1 MGRASILLLCWLAWF
16 SASAAAAPPVVLLTV
31 NGAIGPATA
40 DYVQR
45 GIAYGTT
52 AGAQLVMLQI
62 DTPGGLDLS
71 MRAIIK
77 DILAA
82 PVPVAVYVA
91 PAGARAASAGTYL
104 LYASHI
110 AAMAPAT
117 NLGAATPVA
126 IGGPP
131 ERPVLPAP
139 PEKGTPTAGGK
150 AKADKSTDKSVGKGA
165 AGGATDGGPST
176 LTRKQVN
183 DAAAYLRSLA
193 HLRQRNADWADQAV
207 RQAVSLPA
215 EEALKMKVVDIVA
228 ADLPDLLK
236 QLDGRKIAVHGGER
250 TLATAGATVE
260 PRAPD
265 WRTRVL
271 SVITEPTLAYLL
283 VLVGIYALLFEFSNP
298 GLVLPG
304 VTGAICLLTA
314 LYAFQLLPVNYAG
327 LALMLLGIA
336 FMVAEAFLPTFGS
349 LGIGGVIAF
358 VIGSVILID
367 TDLPAYGIPLAL
379 IAGIAAASLA
389 FLLLV
394 VGVAVKARRRPL
406 VSGKDAFIGSVGEV
420 VDDCSG
426 EGWARIGGETWRV
439 GCREPLQAGQ
449 RIRVV
454 RMEGLVLDVV
464 AEPKK
469 GN

>member
-1 MGRASILLLCWLAWF
+1 MGRASILLLWWLAWF
-16 SASAAAAPPVVLLTV
+16 CASAAAAPPVVLLTV

-52 AGAQLVMLQI
+52 AGAQLVVLQI

-82 PVPVAVYVA
+82 PLPVAVYVA

-104 LYASHI
+104 LYASHV

-131 ERPVLPAP
+131 ERPVPPAP
-139 PEKGTPTAGGK
+139 EKDTPAAGGK
-150 AKADKSTDKSVGKGA
+150 ASADKNADKSADKSA
-165 AGGATDGGPST
+165 SDGPST

-193 HLRQRNADWADQAV
+193 HLRQRNADWADLAV

-236 QLDGRKIAVHGGER
+236 QLDGRRIAVHGGER
-250 TLATAGATVE
+250 ILATAGATVE
-260 PRAPD
+260 RRAPD

-304 VTGAICLLTA
+304 VTGAICVLTA

-367 TDLPAYGIPLAL
+367 TDLPAYGIPFAL

-394 VGVAVKARRRPL
+394 VGVAVKARQRPL
-406 VSGKDAFIGSVGEV
+406 VSGKDALIGSVGEV

-426 EGWARIGGETWRV
+426 EGWARIGGETWHVR
-439 GCREPLQAGQ
+439 CREPLRAGQ
-449 RIRVV
+449 RIRVT